1 MVSMDLTDQ
10 WYAGGGHMAAV
21 AGKFKDKEQASRA
34 LGTHLEKAYYPS
46 EDVLKDIRNGGH
58 HYSLYWLNNEFTDA
72 KHVQTLVSLIQQAQS
87 QQAKMRW
94 LIHGEGCG
102 TFVQALNFIK
112 KNPKSSDLFVA
123 QKDINLQEVFF
134 SNPRGAGTSKA
145 DLEKL
150 CKDIGIESIRVNIN
164 NNDVF
169 FNPDARKSLCNKA
182 MFTAGGITLAGG
194 ASGFASG
201 ESGIDTIQK
210 LIEFAQSNPSLT
222 LSGGLFVAGGVA
234 VIVQKAG
241 NLCAF
246 ARNLKDVW
254 DSSVGSGNQRWAG

>member
-1 MVSMDLTDQ
+1 M
-10 WYAGGGHMAAV
+10 G
-21 AGKFKDKEQASRA
+21 QAS
-34 LGTHLEKAYYPS
+34 
-46 EDVLKDIRNGGH
+46 
-58 HYSLYWLNNEFTDA
+58 
-72 KHVQTLVSLIQQAQS
+72 
-87 QQAKMRW
+87 
-94 LIHGEGCG
+94 
-102 TFVQALNFIK
+102 VQALTFIK

-123 QKDINLQEVFF
+123 QKAMNLQEVFI

-169 FNPDARKSLCNKA
+169 FNPDARKSLRNKA

-210 LIEFAQSNPSLT
+210 LIEF
-222 LSGGLFVAGGVA
+222 
-234 VIVQKAG
+234 
-241 NLCAF
+241 
-246 ARNLKDVW
+246 VW
-254 DSSVGSGNQRWAG
+254 